1 MQKMKRTIARAN
13 VNPLALS
20 IKINEYA
27 QTMKLNTEQSGLC
40 MADII
45 LSEHI
50 HSFPQN
56 IPFPAA
62 IKSCGNGQS
71 IIFNIKRSKIAVVE
85 DTIICGKKVV
95 ASFPSDFDFSK
106 SKAPK
111 EIVLG
116 GVTYSTKDTLND
128 IPRYRT
134 KLNAKTK
141 KM

>member
-1 MQKMKRTIARAN
+1 MQKAKKTVALAN
-13 VNPLALS
+13 VNPMALS
-20 IKINEYA
+20 LKINEYA
-27 QTMKLNTEQSGLC
+27 KTLKLNTEKSGIS
-40 MADII
+40 MADIT

-71 IIFNIKRSKIAVVE
+71 IIFNLKRNKLAVVE

-95 ASFPSDFDFSK
+95 ASFPSDFDFAK

-111 EIVLG
+111 EIILG
-116 GVTYSTKDTLND
+116 GVTYSAKDTIND